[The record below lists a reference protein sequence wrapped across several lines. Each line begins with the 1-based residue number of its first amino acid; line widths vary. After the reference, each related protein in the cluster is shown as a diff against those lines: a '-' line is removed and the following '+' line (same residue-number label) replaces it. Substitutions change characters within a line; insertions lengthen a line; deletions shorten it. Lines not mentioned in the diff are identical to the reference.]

1 MVPHVSS
8 HKLLPGSANKN
19 KEVRVHVTTTEQVPQ
34 SAKRCDGD
42 VFDLGRYGLYNQTRA
57 LARFVQDPKKYYSNR
72 KHSLKKNK

>member
-8 HKLLPGSANKN
+8 RKLLPGSANKN
-19 KEVRVHVTTTEQVPQ
+19 KKVRVHVATTAQDPQ

-42 VFDLGRYGLYNQTRA
+42 VFDLGRYGLCDQTKA

-72 KHSLKKNK
+72 KHSLENNK